1 MAKAAIA
8 RPAARVYAGAMA
20 GRLLRLL
27 ALLAMLMMPAG
38 MASATAVPM
47 AAASAAGHCDEHPQP
62 ADAPADLAGHC
73 AGCSALPT
81 FDLPAPSAGVPP
93 TAVLAAVAITPF
105 VGIEPDTITPPPKL
119 LSVE

>member
-1 MAKAAIA
+1 MS
-8 RPAARVYAGAMA
+8 
-20 GRLLRLL
+20 GRILRLL

-38 MASATAVPM
+38 MASAADVPM
-47 AAASAAGHCDEHPQP
+47 AAASTTAGHCDEHSEP
-62 ADAPADLAGHC
+62 AGTPADLAGHC

-81 FDLPAPSAGVPP
+81 FALPEPE
-93 TAVLAAVAITPF
+93 AVVRPKTVLTLVAMEPF